1 MKIKSVETHQVMAG
15 WRPWM
20 FLKVT
25 TDSGI
30 TGWSDCTDANGSN
43 PALLAALRDLGE
55 SLIGRDPMPIE
66 LIFQDLYRGT
76 RQSTGGTVQKAI
88 AAIENAL
95 LDIKAR
101 ASNVPV
107 YALLG
112 GPVRKRVRLYW
123 SHCGSTRV
131 RHGSCIAGK
140 PAPLRSLADIADLT
154 AEVKTRGF
162 TGAKTNLILFPE
174 GRDPMVVSQ
183 GFRGGEGSSD
193 RNLSGEALIG
203 IRQLVDTFRAGLGP
217 DVDLILDANMHFRID
232 GMIRLARALGDCDLA
247 WLEADFDDPIQLRS
261 LRDKAPMPIGSCEK
275 RQLMA
280 GYKPFFD
287 ARSMDIAIIDV
298 RWTGVWQAKK
308 IADLAACYE
317 VNVAPHNH
325 GSPLATLMAAH
336 FCAAV
341 ANLRTM
347 EYDVDDVDWRDTLID
362 PALIIEN
369 GHLVLPD
376 GPGWG
381 ANVNEAVLRERAS

>member
-20 FLKVT
+20 FLKIT

-43 PALLAALRDLGE
+43 PALLAALRELGQT
-55 SLIGRDPMPIE
+55 LIGRDPRPIE
-66 LIFQDLYRGT
+66 LIFQDLYRST
-76 RQSTGGTVQKAI
+76 RQSAGGTVQKAI

-101 ASNVPV
+101 SLDIPV

-112 GPVRKRVRLYW
+112 GPVRKRIRLYW

-131 RHGSCIAGK
+131 RHGSYLAGK
-140 PAPLRSLADIADLT
+140 PAPIRSLDGIAALA
-154 AEVKTRGF
+154 AEVKARGF
-162 TGAKTNLILFPE
+162 TGAKTNLILFHKGAEP
-174 GRDPMVVSQ
+174 VVMSH

-193 RNLSGEALIG
+193 RNLSGEALNG
-203 IRQLVDTFRAGLGP
+203 IRVLMKTFRAELGP
-217 DVDLILDANMHFRID
+217 DADLILDANMHFRID
-232 GMIRLARALGDCDLA
+232 GMVRLAHALAECDLA
-247 WLEADFDDPIQLRS
+247 WLEVDLDDPAQLRD

-275 RQLMA
+275 RQLMS
-280 GYKPFFD
+280 GYKPFLD
-287 ARSMDIAIIDV
+287 AGAMDVAIIDV

-317 VNVAPHNH
+317 INVAPHNH

-336 FCAAV
+336 FCAATT
-341 ANLRTM
+341 NLRTM
-347 EYDVDDVDWRDTLID
+347 EYDVDDVDWRDALVD
-362 PALIIEN
+362 PALRIEK
-369 GHLVLPD
+369 GHLVIPE

-381 ANVNEAVLRERAS
+381 AEVNEAILRRRAA